1 MKTLAEALQEV
12 MQELQKRMQND
23 TTRKSASVEKPKTD
37 DK

>member
-23 TTRKSASVEKPKTD
+23 TTRKSASVEKSETD
-37 DK
+37 GK

>member
-23 TTRKSASVEKPKTD
+23 TTRKSASVEKLKTD
-37 DK
+37 GK

>member
-23 TTRKSASVEKPKTD
+23 TTRKSASVEKPETD
-37 DK
+37 GK